1 MKKNKIILL
10 ILVTLLF
17 SGCTV
22 NYSLYINDDLSVNES
37 VTASENS
44 YDLKTTTGQDP
55 KVAASSLYDL
65 YRIKGV
71 KYNISTVSND
81 SETLSVVTS
90 SFDSLED
97 YQEHFKSDIVNEVS
111 VTNKKGII
119 TIEYKQDV
127 PLTEYASKALIYDSI
142 EVNIEVPFKVTKHN
156 ADSVNGN
163 TYTWN
168 IKKDG
173 ELKDIKIT
181 FNSKETNLSKKINI
195 LGFFEINVK
204 YSVLFVVGLIVIALA
219 IVGLV
224 YRKSKKNNIV

>member
-65 YRIKGV
+65 YKIKGV
-71 KYNISTVSND
+71 KYDISTVSDD
-81 SETLSVVTS
+81 SETSSVVTS

-111 VTNKKGII
+111 VTNKDGII

-156 ADSVNGN
+156 ADSVKGN

-195 LGFFEINVK
+195 LGFFEINIK

>member
-65 YRIKGV
+65 YKIKGV
-71 KYNISTVSND
+71 KYDISTVSDD
-81 SETLSVVTS
+81 SETSSVVTS

-156 ADSVNGN
+156 ADSVKGN

-195 LGFFEINVK
+195 LGFFEINIK